1 MNSIDCTYLFICLH
15 MCVYMYTQTHRQ
27 RDDQFEREYEGMGG
41 LKGGNGRGSD
51 IIIYAYIF

>member
-41 LKGGNGRGSD
+41 LKGGNGRGM
-51 IIIYAYIF
+51 